1 MKNINNDC
9 LVRTLDLYYWIKNV
23 SLRDFECKY
32 YYDGNIKDRMMI
44 LIVTNR
50 ADWVGNNRSSWWC
63 CWPSVVGR
71 QHICH
76 RCQPDK
82 MPSLQ
87 TSSVQTLKAVDK
99 ALELPL
105 VSSACSEMTR
115 IASPLTPYVSSLSKV
130 ATQVEEKVAPHI
142 PAVICRSSAAAV
154 ERADHL
160 ACEGIDQLT
169 EKLPQL
175 KEDTPKLLEG
185 TKVRNGGE

>member
-1 MKNINNDC
+1 
-9 LVRTLDLYYWIKNV
+9 
-23 SLRDFECKY
+23 
-32 YYDGNIKDRMMI
+32 
-44 LIVTNR
+44 
-50 ADWVGNNRSSWWC
+50 
-63 CWPSVVGR
+63 
-71 QHICH
+71 
-76 RCQPDK
+76 

-87 TSSVQTLKAVDK
+87 SHTGSNSSVQTLKAVDK

-142 PAVICRSSAAAV
+142 PAVICRSSAAAM